1 MNTNINAIISDL
13 EARGFHTTGDTNWH
27 WACGSISHYT
37 KCDICLG
44 YRLYSGVADDVFYS
58 VRYES
63 FAESGEPAFD
73 HHTIAEG
80 YVAASKIAEYMRD
93 KGIYTAAELAARRTE
108 LRKRL
113 EERRAQRR
121 MG

>member
-1 MNTNINAIISDL
+1 MNTDIRSIISDL

-27 WACGSISHYT
+27 WACGSISHYA
-37 KCDICLG
+37 KCRIALG
-44 YRLYSGVADDVFYS
+44 YCLYSDVADDVFYS

-63 FAESGEPAFD
+63 FAESGDPAID

-80 YVAASKIAEYMRD
+80 YVAASKIAEYMRG
-93 KGIYTAAELAARRTE
+93 KSIYTTAELAARRAE

-121 MG
+121 MD